1 MKRLVLA
8 VLISLNAGAAMA
20 ADVPFDFEVLQY
32 RAKTLAAK
40 PYAPRASKVPKALQ
54 DLSYDLYREIRFDTN
69 RSWWRHEQLPFQL
82 QFFHPGFVHE
92 NERRIVV
99 PNPPVSA
106 MKFRAGDADIK
117 PYIGLCCK

>member
-82 QFFHPGFVHE
+82 QFFHPGFIYNKTVQVSEIDHGQVKPIE
-92 NERRIVV
+92 F
-99 PNPPVSA
+99 NP
-106 MKFRAGDADIK
+106 KLFE
-117 PYIGLCCK
+117 YN